1 MVFLWMVPTDG
12 ILTDIKHVY
21 NEGIAVEMSSAQAT
35 HG

>member
-1 MVFLWMVPTDG
+1 MAGSYYG